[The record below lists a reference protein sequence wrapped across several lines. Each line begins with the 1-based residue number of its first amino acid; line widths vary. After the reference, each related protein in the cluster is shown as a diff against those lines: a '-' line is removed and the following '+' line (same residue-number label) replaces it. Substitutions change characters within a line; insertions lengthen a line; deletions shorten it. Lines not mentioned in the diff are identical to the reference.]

1 MFHALTVATTTRRLR
16 GGPVALWA
24 ALLLVLMGVVGMV
37 SVVSGATPV
46 SWSQVGQGLA
56 LWLTG
61 ADDSRYSMVDRI
73 VVDLRLPRM
82 LLAMVVGGGLA
93 VVGALLQTATR
104 NDLSDPYLFG
114 LSSGSAAGAVG
125 VITFTGEVLGQWTLP
140 LAAFVGGMAS
150 VLVVLL
156 LLRRFRSHSPERM
169 ILAGLSVS
177 FLFTALTY
185 YFTFLGDQRAA
196 QSVLFWTMG
205 GLGSA
210 RWDSLWVPLAGLAA
224 LAVFCWRKWG
234 ALDAMLAGENTAHSL
249 GIDPQRLRVQLFV
262 VCAFA
267 TACFVAVS
275 GVIGFVGLMVPH
287 LARAAAGALHRG
299 MLVLSVLMGALL
311 LLLSDVVCRTV
322 LAPQELPVGIIT
334 ASVGALFVMYTL
346 LNQPDAA

>member
-1 MFHALTVATTTRRLR
+1 
-16 GGPVALWA
+16 
-24 ALLLVLMGVVGMV
+24 MV
-37 SVVSGATPV
+37 SVVSGSTPV
-46 SWSQVGQGLA
+46 SLSQVGHSLGL
-56 LWLTG
+56 LLSG
-61 ADDSRYSMVDRI
+61 ADDARYTMVDRI

-82 LLAMVVGGGLA
+82 LLAILVGSGLA
-93 VVGALLQTATR
+93 VVGALLQTTTR
-104 NDLSDPYLFG
+104 NDLADPYLFG
-114 LSSGSAAGAVG
+114 LSSGSAAGAVA
-125 VITFTGEVLGQWTLP
+125 VITLTGEVLGVWTLP

-150 VLVVLL
+150 VGVVLL
-156 LLRRFRSHSPERM
+156 LLRRFRSHTPERM

-185 YFTFLGDQRAA
+185 YLTFLGDQRAA

-210 RWDSLWVPLAGLAA
+210 RWDNLFVPLLGLLA
-224 LAVFCWRKWG
+224 LVIFSWRKLR
-234 ALDAMLAGENTAHSL
+234 ALDAMLSGENTAHSL
-249 GIDPQRLRVQLFV
+249 GIDPERLRIQVFV

-287 LARAAAGALHRG
+287 LARALTGALHRS
-299 MLVLSVLMGALL
+299 MLSLAMLIGALL

-322 LAPQELPVGIIT
+322 LAPQELPVGIVT

-346 LNQPDAA
+346 FKQEEAS

>member
-1 MFHALTVATTTRRLR
+1 MSTALHRWRAL
-16 GGPVALWA
+16 GPVSLHV
-24 ALLLVLMGVVGMV
+24 ALLLALLAVVGMV
-37 SVVSGATPV
+37 SVVSGSTPV
-46 SWSQVGQGLA
+46 SLAEVARSLGL
-56 LWLTG
+56 LLSG
-61 ADDSRYSMVDRI
+61 ADDSHYTMVDRI

-82 LLAMVVGGGLA
+82 VLAIVVGGGLA

-114 LSSGSAAGAVG
+114 LSSGSAAGAVA
-125 VITFTGEVLGQWTLP
+125 VITLTGEVLGLWTLP

-150 VLVVLL
+150 VGVVLL
-156 LLRRFRSHSPERM
+156 LLRRYRSHTPERM

-210 RWDSLWVPLAGLAA
+210 RWDNLFVPLAGLLA
-224 LAVFCWRKWG
+224 LAVFCWRNLG
-234 ALDAMLAGENTAHSL
+234 ALDAMLGGENTAHSL
-249 GIDPQRLRVQLFV
+249 GIDPQRLRIQAFV

-299 MLVLSVLMGALL
+299 MLVLAVLMGALL

-346 LNQPDAA
+346 LNQPDPA

>member
-1 MFHALTVATTTRRLR
+1 MRSASRWVT
-16 GGPVALWA
+16 GGPAFVRVV
-24 ALLLVLMGVVGMV
+24 LLLLALVGVGMV
-37 SVVSGATPV
+37 SVVSGSTSV
-46 SWSQVGQGLA
+46 SLSQVGHGLG
-56 LWLTG
+56 LLLSG
-61 ADDSRYSMVDRI
+61 ADDAGYSMVDRI

-82 LLAMVVGGGLA
+82 LLAILVGGGLA
-93 VVGALLQTATR
+93 LVGALLQTATR

-114 LSSGSAAGAVG
+114 LSSGSAAGAVA
-125 VITFTGEVLGQWTLP
+125 VITLTGEVLGIWTLP

-150 VLVVLL
+150 VAVVLL
-156 LLRRFRSHSPERM
+156 LLRRYRSHTPERM

-210 RWDSLWVPLAGLAA
+210 RWDNLFVPLTGLLV
-224 LAVFCWRKWG
+224 LAVFCWRKLG

-249 GIDPQRLRVQLFV
+249 GIDPQRLRIQVFV

-287 LARAAAGALHRG
+287 LARALAGALHRG
-299 MLVLSVLMGALL
+299 MLGLAVLMGALL

-334 ASVGALFVMYTL
+334 ASLGALFVMYTL
-346 LNQPDAA
+346 LHQPDVA

>member
-1 MFHALTVATTTRRLR
+1 MSTALHRWRTQGAVSLH
-16 GGPVALWA
+16 V
-24 ALLLVLMGVVGMV
+24 ALLLAMLAVVGMV
-37 SVVSGATPV
+37 SVVSGSTPV
-46 SWSQVGQGLA
+46 TLAEVARSMGL
-56 LWLTG
+56 LLSG
-61 ADDSRYSMVDRI
+61 AADSHYTMVDRI

-82 LLAMVVGGGLA
+82 VLAIVVGGGLA

-114 LSSGSAAGAVG
+114 LSSGSAAGAVA
-125 VITFTGEVLGQWTLP
+125 VITLTGEVLGLWTLP

-150 VLVVLL
+150 VGVVLL
-156 LLRRFRSHSPERM
+156 LLRRYRSHTPERM

-210 RWDSLWVPLAGLAA
+210 RWDNLFVPLAGLLA
-224 LAVFCWRKWG
+224 LAVFCWRKHS
-234 ALDAMLAGENTAHSL
+234 ALDAMLGGENTAHSL
-249 GIDPQRLRVQLFV
+249 GIDPQRLRIQAFV

-299 MLVLSVLMGALL
+299 MLVLAVLMGALL
-311 LLLSDVVCRTV
+311 LLLSDVMCRTV